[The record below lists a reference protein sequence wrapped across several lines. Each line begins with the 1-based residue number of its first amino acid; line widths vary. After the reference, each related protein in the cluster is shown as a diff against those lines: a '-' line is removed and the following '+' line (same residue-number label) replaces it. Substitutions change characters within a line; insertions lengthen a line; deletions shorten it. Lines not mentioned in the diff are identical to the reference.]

1 MGKERVKKLLAELTV
16 EEKASLMLHVTKPVE
31 RLGLPAYNWWNEAL
45 HGVANS
51 GEATVF
57 PQAIGMAASFDPELI
72 RRVGE
77 AISLEA
83 RAKFNEVGARD
94 AWRYGRGL
102 TFWSPNINIYR
113 DPRWGRGQETYGEDP
128 FLTAKLGEAFVRGL
142 QGDDKEN
149 LRVAAC
155 AKHYAVH
162 SGPEGLRHTFDAKV
176 SEKDLRETYLPAFKA
191 LVDAGVEAVMG
202 AYNRVNGEPACG
214 SKRLLEDILRNEWG
228 FDGHV
233 VSDCWAIADFH
244 QNHKVTAGPE
254 ESIAMALKAGCDLN
268 CGNTYEHLL
277 DALKKGLITEED
289 IDRSVERL
297 LTTLDRLGLLEE
309 GSNPYSSIRLSDID
323 WDAHRALSLEAAE
336 KSIVLLKNNGIL
348 PLDKSKLSS
357 IYVTGPNAANI
368 QALLGNY
375 AGVSS
380 RLVTV
385 LEGVT
390 GEAGPGITVAY
401 KVGVPLHGKKINPN
415 DWATGVARYADVTIA
430 VLGRDTTVEGEEGDA
445 IFSDNYADL
454 KELEITEEQLEYLK
468 KLKSMEK
475 PVIAV
480 ILAGSPVS
488 SPELYEVADAVLY
501 GWYPGQE
508 GGTAIANILFGKKSP
523 SGKLPITFPSSTDHL
538 PDFTDYRMQGR
549 TYRYMTEEPLFP
561 FGFGLTYADISLDSL
576 TVSDRWSPDK
586 PLSVEAEISN
596 TSKTDTEEVLQIYA
610 SWKKQGLELPKWQ
623 LVGFK
628 RIEAKAKSK
637 TTVRIS
643 IAPEALRWI
652 DADGSPIKPEGS
664 IKLHAGFSSPSD
676 TAIKKGAPKGIEKEI
691 KIQ

>member
-1 MGKERVKKLLAELTV
+1 MAKEHVKRLLSELTV
-16 EEKASLMLHVTKPVE
+16 EEKASLMLHVTKPVD

-57 PQAIGMAASFDPELI
+57 PQAIGLAASFDDDLVG
-72 RRVGE
+72 RVAE

-94 AWRYGRGL
+94 ACRYGRGL

-128 FLTAKLGEAFVRGL
+128 FLTARLGKAFVKGL
-142 QGDDKEN
+142 QGEDRNN

-162 SGPEGLRHTFDAKV
+162 SGPEGLRHTFDARV

-191 LVDAGVEAVMG
+191 LVEAGVEAVMG

-214 SKRLLEDILRNEWG
+214 SKRLLEDILRGEWG

-244 QNHKVTAGPE
+244 QNHKVTSGPE
-254 ESIAMALKAGCDLN
+254 ESIAMALKSGCDLN

-277 DALKKGLITEED
+277 DALKKGLITEDD
-289 IDRSVERL
+289 INRAVERL

-309 GSNPYSSIRLSDID
+309 GSNPYSKIRLSDID
-323 WDAHRALSLEAAE
+323 WQAHRALSLEAAE

-348 PLDKSKLSS
+348 PLDKSKLAA
-357 IYVTGPNAANI
+357 IYVTGPNAANV

-375 AGVSS
+375 SGVSS
-380 RLVTV
+380 RLVTI
-385 LEGVT
+385 LEGIT
-390 GEAGPGITVAY
+390 GEAGPAISISY

-415 DWATGVARYADVTIA
+415 DWATGVARYTDVTIA

-454 KELEITEEQLEYLK
+454 KELEITEEQLEYLR
-468 KLKSMEK
+468 KLKSMGK

-488 SPELYEVADAVLY
+488 SPELYELADAVLY

-508 GGTAIANILFGKKSP
+508 GGNAIANILFGKKSP
-523 SGKLPITFPSSTDHL
+523 SGKLPITFPSSTAAL
-538 PDFTDYRMQGR
+538 PDFTDYSMRGR
-549 TYRYMTEEPLFP
+549 TYRYMEDGILFP
-561 FGFGLTYADISLDSL
+561 FGFGLTYADIKPEEVKVQDAWNPDEALSLEAVL
-576 TVSDRWSPDK
+576 T
-586 PLSVEAEISN
+586 N
-596 TSKTDTEEVLQIYA
+596 TSAIDAEEVVQVYA
-610 SWKKQGLELPKWQ
+610 SWKKDGLELPRWQ

-628 RIEAKAKSK
+628 RTEVKANSK
-637 TTVRIS
+637 TTVKMD
-643 IAPEALRWI
+643 IAPDSLRWI
-652 DADGSPIKPEGS
+652 DNTGHAIKPEGS
-664 IKLHAGFSSPSD
+664 IKLHIGLSSPLPE
-676 TAIKKGAPKGIEKEI
+676 AWEKGAPRGIEKEI
-691 KIQ
+691 KIK